1 MPLNENSLFPI
12 LVTSS
17 THSFT
22 TLPDVGSFLA
32 LTLTNHSYFQL
43 GFIMSFTLSFLSV
56 KLCLD
61 FVQLSACLQNSL
73 KSLSLLCWDI
83 SPCFHVEAMATT
95 NCKSK
100 NLGDI
105 LPYMAWLSFSGGS
118 KHSTSKSNC
127 VNMWK

>member
-73 KSLSLLCWDI
+73 KSLSLLC
-83 SPCFHVEAMATT
+83 
-95 NCKSK
+95 
-100 NLGDI
+100 
-105 LPYMAWLSFSGGS
+105 
-118 KHSTSKSNC
+118 
-127 VNMWK
+127 